1 VDNIY
6 KWVCNSYIMNQDI
19 YSSQLLA
26 KYEKI
31 TAEIY
36 LRTDS
41 KAIAIVTNDNDTA
54 KIGFLTIT
62 PKSRKEL
69 VGIGLVLEG
78 SVLETIIATTQNN
91 QPLSKNPLII
101 NGLLSNISTY
111 LKEDNNTNN
120 LIITKD
126 QILKFE
132 SENSKND
139 KDNLAKYLHNFA
151 QIPCQEYSS
160 NSFENKIKT
169 AINNTKVK
177 YSPTMAKERKI
188 LLTQLKEK
196 IPDLIDQM
204 YGLLQMIED
213 KYSTEIVNNTNDKTK
228 KIISEIE
235 SLSGEKVTKLIN
247 LSRKE
252 LNRII
257 PKLEQNIKS
266 KMEFN
271 ATPAYHY
278 NLTTLINNYNNS
290 IQINKRD
297 RFELN
302 SKNNC

>member
-1 VDNIY
+1 MDNIY

>member
-1 VDNIY
+1 
-6 KWVCNSYIMNQDI
+6 MNQDI